1 MILVGLVDKF
11 WHLSDNISLFN
22 VRNPE
27 VIDYIYKIT
36 QNQCIITD
44 NETYEENKNNDIFK
58 KRNFIVGDIEEI
70 KNMLHKTDKLNFVVI
85 GKENLYN
92 GLLEYCNRASIIK
105 SDKEFRS
112 TSYFPQLIN
121 IDHWKSGF
129 GKELDKFEETTYTI
143 ERYYNSNSIKGDT
156 NGRTIK
162 R

>member
-112 TSYFPQLIN
+112 TSYFPQLLN
-121 IDHWKSGF
+121 IEHWKSGF
-129 GKELDKFEETTYTI
+129 RKELDKFEETSYVL
-143 ERYYNSNSIKGDT
+143 ENYYNPDNF
-156 NGRTIK
+156 
-162 R
+162 